1 MGFGLAEVVPPE
13 LEQYAAK
20 LQQLRARLGQV
31 QAEKGVVQAELRDI
45 ERALEILKNAASDA
59 TVFKSAGHLM
69 VRVTKEDAEKELSDR
84 KDILE
89 LRLKALERQEASLNS
104 EIKDLEAKINEVV
117 GRYYGRKGGGG
128 F

>member
-1 MGFGLAEVVPPE
+1 MAEVVPPE
-13 LEQYAAK
+13 LEQYAVK
-20 LQQLRARLGQV
+20 LQQLRAKLGQV
-31 QAEKGVVQAELRDI
+31 QAEKGVVQAELKEV
-45 ERALEILKNAASDA
+45 ERALELLKGAAPDA
-59 TVFKSAGHLM
+59 LIFKSAGHLM
-69 VRVTKEDAEKELSDR
+69 VRVSKEDAEKELSDR

>member
-1 MGFGLAEVVPPE
+1 MGCGLAEVVPPE
-13 LEQYAAK
+13 LEQYAVK

-31 QAEKGVVQAELRDI
+31 QAEKGVVQAELREV
-45 ERALEILKNAASDA
+45 ERALELLKGAAPDA
-59 TVFKSAGHLM
+59 LVFKSAGHLM
-69 VRVTKEDAEKELSDR
+69 VRVSKDDAEKELSDR

-104 EIKDLEAKINEVV
+104 EIKDLETKINEIM

-128 F
+128 